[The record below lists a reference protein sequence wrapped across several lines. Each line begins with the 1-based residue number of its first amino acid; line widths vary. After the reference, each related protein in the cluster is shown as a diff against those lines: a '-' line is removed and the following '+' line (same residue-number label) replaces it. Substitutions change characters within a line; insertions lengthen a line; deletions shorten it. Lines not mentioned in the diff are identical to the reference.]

1 MSAESA
7 VSTESAESPA
17 RDDWWR
23 DAVVY
28 QIYPRSFAD
37 ANGDGEGDIAGV
49 IGKLDYLRE
58 LGVDAIWLSP
68 FYPSPL
74 ADGGYDVADYRAID
88 PRFGTMEQFD
98 ELVAQ
103 AHERGI
109 KVIIDIVPNHT
120 SDQHEWFKAA
130 LASVPGSPERA
141 RYIFHRGKG
150 EHGELPPTNWLS
162 NFGGSAWESCGDG
175 WYYLHTFAKEQP
187 DLNWDNPEVHEEFLG
202 ILRFWCGKGVDGFR
216 IDVSHGL
223 AKDLRE
229 PLRDRP
235 DPTKQYPQAA
245 DGSDPMWDRDA
256 VHDIYREWRELF
268 NQYEPAKYA
277 IGESWTPFNERVFQ
291 YAKQDELG
299 AIFDFSLEKADW
311 NRDAYRASIERTW
324 EYAKTAETAPTWVLG
339 NHDVPRI
346 ASRLGVPTGTDIEAW
361 VTSNG
366 TNPPI
371 DPASAARRARAAAL
385 IMLGLPGTAFVYQ
398 GEELGLPEDFDLL
411 PEELQD
417 PIWERRQHAFKGR
430 DGCRVPLPWTGDK
443 DTAFGFNDS
452 GRAWLP
458 QPDWFADYAESSQEN
473 HDDSTLN
480 LYRRAVAIRKRM
492 IKHGADI
499 YLEWLPDD
507 VCGPD
512 GFGWTLPSGMTVL
525 TNFSSTRSIALPEH
539 AVVLLESRCSGT
551 VDRIL
556 PETTAWYR
564 RA

>member
-1 MSAESA
+1 MV
-7 VSTESAESPA
+7 VS
-17 RDDWWR
+17 
-23 DAVVY
+23 
-28 QIYPRSFAD
+28 
-37 ANGDGEGDIAGV
+37 
-49 IGKLDYLRE
+49 LM
-58 LGVDAIWLSP
+58 
-68 FYPSPL
+68 L
-74 ADGGYDVADYRAID
+74 AA
-88 PRFGTMEQFD
+88 
-98 ELVAQ
+98 
-103 AHERGI
+103 
-109 KVIIDIVPNHT
+109 T
-120 SDQHEWFKAA
+120 SDPSCPVAC
-130 LASVPGSPERA
+130 LASVAACGPGSSSSKSNANSEPVSTDVSKEKVELKLWDGAGLKTFDDQLIAAFQKKYPNITIKATYDPDNTSQQNGPRVISAADTPDIA
-141 RYIFHRGKG
+141 RITDINSAVRGKHVVNLD
-150 EHGELPPTNWLS
+150 EY
-162 NFGGSAWESCGDG
+162 AKAYG
-175 WYYLHTFAKEQP
+175 W
-187 DLNWDNPEVHEEFLG
+187 DLPEVHEEFLG

-216 IDVSHGL
+216 VDVSHGL

-235 DPTKQYPQAA
+235 DPTKQYPQAI
-245 DGSDPMWDRDA
+245 DGSDPMWDRNA

-311 NRDAYRASIERTW
+311 NHDAYCASIERTW
-324 EYAKTAETAPTWVLG
+324 KCAKTAETSPTWVLG

-417 PIWERRQHAFKGR
+417 PIWERRRYAFKGR
-430 DGCRVPLPWTGDK
+430 DGCRVPLPWTEEKGK
-443 DTAFGFNDS
+443 AFGFNDS

-458 QPDWFADYAESSQEN
+458 QPDWFADYAESNQEN
-473 HDDSTLN
+473 HGDSTLN

-492 IKHGADI
+492 VKHGADI
-499 YLEWLPDD
+499 DLEWLSDD

-539 AVVLLESRCSGT
+539 TAVLLESRCSGT
-551 VDRIL
+551 VDRVL
-556 PETTAWYR
+556 PETTVWYR